1 MLTVTTTLILKNTLL
16 IDDPDAP
23 PLPENYMPMNAED
36 NFTIEFTG
44 GDAES
49 AGMVIIGGQ
58 GAI

>member
-36 NFTIEFTG
+36 NFY
-44 GDAES
+44 
-49 AGMVIIGGQ
+49 
-58 GAI
+58 